1 MADRLL
7 FSKTGRAKYISHLDL
22 MRTFQRAFA
31 RAKIAIKHT
40 EGFHPHP
47 FVSIALPLSVGYS
60 SQCEILE
67 FGLLEGTPYEA
78 VPARLTAAMPEG
90 IVIHQ
95 CYPAQRKL
103 KELTYLNYI
112 MNFEYSE
119 GRPQETEPAM
129 QELLRRDSLVIQ
141 KKSNKSKKGY
151 TEVDLI
157 PLIRSFNL
165 ECQSDTLTLDAVVQ
179 PRTRASTRS
188 SSAPPSV
195 RPIPTWPPISSPSTG
210 GRCWTERGRR
220 SADFSRLSLWAARR
234 AALLFCFIRR

>member
-1 MADRLL
+1 VADRLL

-31 RAKIAIKHT
+31 RAGIAIKHT
-40 EGFHPHP
+40 EGFNPHP

-67 FGLLEGTPYEA
+67 FGLLEGTSYDE

-90 IVIHQ
+90 IVIHE
-95 CYPAQRKL
+95 CYPAERKL
-103 KELTYLNYI
+103 KELAGINYI

-119 GRPQETEPAM
+119 GRPQAAEPAIR
-129 QELLRRDSLVIQ
+129 ELLTRDSLVVK

-157 PLIRSFNL
+157 PLIRSLHL
-165 ECQSDTLTLDAVVQ
+165 ECQSDTMTLDAVLSAQ
-179 PRTRASTRS
+179 NPGLNPELIRS
-188 SSAPPSV
+188 IFCEEYPEFAPDFV
-195 RPIPTWPPISSPSTG
+195 TFH
-210 GRCWTERGRR
+210 RR
-220 SADFSRLSLWAARR
+220 EVLDADGKVFR
-234 AALLFCFIRR
+234 

>member
-31 RAKIAIKHT
+31 RAHIQIKHT
-40 EGFHPHP
+40 EGFNPHP

-67 FGLLEGTPYEA
+67 FGLMGDMPYDQ
-78 VPARLTAAMPEG
+78 VPERLTAAMPEG

-95 CYPAQRKL
+95 CYPAERKL
-103 KELTYLNYI
+103 KELASINYI

-119 GRPQETEPAM
+119 GRPQEAEPAM
-129 QELLRRDSLVIQ
+129 QALLTQESLVVQ

-157 PLIRSFNL
+157 PLIRGWNL
-165 ECQSDTLTLDAVVQ
+165 ECQSDTMTLDAVLS
-179 PRTRASTRS
+179 PR
-188 SSAPPSV
+188 
-195 RPIPTWPPISSPSTG
+195 IP
-210 GRCWTERGRR
+210 
-220 SADFSRLSLWAARR
+220 A
-234 AALLFCFIRR
+234 

>member
-7 FSKTGRAKYISHLDL
+7 FTKTGRAKYISHLDL

-31 RAKIAIKHT
+31 RAHIPIKHT
-40 EGFHPHP
+40 EGFNPHP

-67 FGLLEGTPYEA
+67 FGLLEGTPAEE

-90 IVIHQ
+90 IVVQ
-95 CYPAQRKL
+95 ACYPATRKL
-103 KELTYLNYI
+103 KELAGVNYI
-112 MNFEYSE
+112 MNFEYPE

-129 QELLRRDSLVIQ
+129 RELLGRESLVVR

-157 PLIRSFNL
+157 PLVRTWHL
-165 ECQSDTLTLDAVVQ
+165 ECQSDTMTLDAVL
-179 PRTRASTRS
+179 
-188 SSAPPSV
+188 SAQNPGLNP
-195 RPIPTWPPISSPSTG
+195 
-210 GRCWTERGRR
+210 E
-220 SADFSRLSLWAARR
+220 LLR
-234 AALLFCFIRR
+234 AAFCQAYPQFTPDFVTFHRREVLDSAGEIFR

>member
-1 MADRLL
+1 
-7 FSKTGRAKYISHLDL
+7 
-22 MRTFQRAFA
+22 
-31 RAKIAIKHT
+31 
-40 EGFHPHP
+40 
-47 FVSIALPLSVGYS
+47 VGYS

-179 PRTRASTRS
+179 AQNPGLN
-188 SSAPPSV
+188 PEL
-195 RPIPTWPPISSPSTG
+195 I
-210 GRCWTERGRR
+210 
-220 SADFSRLSLWAARR
+220 R
-234 AALLFCFIRR
+234 AAFCQAYPDLAPDFVTFHRREVLDGEGKAFR

>member
-31 RAKIAIKHT
+31 RAGIQIKHT
-40 EGFHPHP
+40 EGVNPHP

-67 FGLLEGTPYEA
+67 FELMGGASREE
-78 VPARLTAAMPEG
+78 VPQKLTDAMPEG

-119 GRPQETEPAM
+119 GRPLESETAM
-129 QELLRRDSLVIQ
+129 QELLHRDSLVVQ

-157 PLIRSFNL
+157 PLIRGWNL
-165 ECQSDTLTLDAVVQ
+165 ECQSDTLTLDIVV
-179 PRTRASTRS
+179 RAQN
-188 SSAPPSV
+188 PGLNP
-195 RPIPTWPPISSPSTG
+195 
-210 GRCWTERGRR
+210 E
-220 SADFSRLSLWAARR
+220 LLR
-234 AALLFCFIRR
+234 AAFCECYPQMCPDFVTFHRREVLDENGRVFR

>member
-31 RAKIAIKHT
+31 RAHIAIKHT
-40 EGFHPHP
+40 EGFNPHP

-67 FGLLEGTPYEA
+67 FGLLEGTAYED

-95 CYPAQRKL
+95 CYPAERKL
-103 KELTYLNYI
+103 KELASINYI

-119 GRPQETEPAM
+119 GRPQEAEPAM
-129 QELLRRDSLVIQ
+129 RELLGRESLVVQ

-157 PLIRSFNL
+157 ALIRGWNL
-165 ECQSDTLTLDAVVQ
+165 ECQSDTMTLDLVVAAQNPGMNPELLRTAFCEAYPQFAPDFVTFHRREILDASGAVF
-179 PRTRASTRS
+179 R
-188 SSAPPSV
+188 
-195 RPIPTWPPISSPSTG
+195 
-210 GRCWTERGRR
+210 
-220 SADFSRLSLWAARR
+220 
-234 AALLFCFIRR
+234 

>member
-7 FSKTGRAKYISHLDL
+7 FSKVGRARYISHLDL

-31 RAKIAIKHT
+31 RAGIAIKHT

-67 FGLLEGTPYEA
+67 FGLLEGTAPEE

-90 IVIHQ
+90 IVVHQ

-103 KELTYLNYI
+103 KELALVNYI
-112 MNFEYSE
+112 MNFEYPE
-119 GRPQETEPAM
+119 GRPQAGEPAI
-129 QELLRRDSLVIQ
+129 QEMLGRESLVVR
-141 KKSNKSKKGY
+141 KRSNKAKRGF

-157 PLIRSFNL
+157 PLIRSWSL
-165 ECQSDTLTLDAVVQ
+165 ECQSDAMALDLVV
-179 PRTRASTRS
+179 
-188 SSAPPSV
+188 SAQNPGLNPEL
-195 RPIPTWPPISSPSTG
+195 I
-210 GRCWTERGRR
+210 R
-220 SADFSRLSLWAARR
+220 SAFCEEYPQFAPDFVTFHRR
-234 AALLFCFIRR
+234 EILDGAGEPFR

>member
-31 RAKIAIKHT
+31 RAGIAIKHT
-40 EGFHPHP
+40 EGFNPHP
-47 FVSIALPLSVGYS
+47 FVSIALLLSVGYS

-67 FGLLEGTPYEA
+67 FGLLEGTSYDE

-90 IVIHQ
+90 IVIHE
-95 CYPAQRKL
+95 CYPAERKL
-103 KELTYLNYI
+103 KELAGINYI

-119 GRPQETEPAM
+119 GRPQAAEPAIR
-129 QELLRRDSLVIQ
+129 ELLTRDSLVVK

-157 PLIRSFNL
+157 PLIRSLHL
-165 ECQSDTLTLDAVVQ
+165 ECQSDTMTLDAVLSAQ
-179 PRTRASTRS
+179 NPGLNPELIRS
-188 SSAPPSV
+188 VFCEEYPEFAPDFV
-195 RPIPTWPPISSPSTG
+195 TFH
-210 GRCWTERGRR
+210 RR
-220 SADFSRLSLWAARR
+220 EVLDADGKVFR
-234 AALLFCFIRR
+234 

>member
-7 FSKTGRAKYISHLDL
+7 FTKTGRAKYISHLDL

-31 RAKIAIKHT
+31 RADIPIKHT

-47 FVSIALPLSVGYS
+47 FISIALPLSVGFS

-67 FGLLEGTPYEA
+67 FGLLEGTDYEA

-90 IVIHQ
+90 IVVHQ

-103 KELTYLNYI
+103 KELCYVNYI
-112 MNFEYSE
+112 MNFDYPE

-129 QELLRRDSLVIQ
+129 ESLLGRESLVVK
-141 KKSNKSKKGY
+141 KKSNKAKAGY

-157 PLIRSFNL
+157 PLIRSWRI
-165 ECQSDTLTLDAVVQ
+165 ECQSDTMTVDLVT
-179 PRTRASTRS
+179 
-188 SSAPPSV
+188 SAQNPGLNPDL
-195 RPIPTWPPISSPSTG
+195 I
-210 GRCWTERGRR
+210 
-220 SADFSRLSLWAARR
+220 R
-234 AALLFCFIRR
+234 AAFCAEYPQYTPDFVTFHRREVLDSEGRPFR

>member
-47 FVSIALPLSVGYS
+47 FVSIALPLSVV
-60 SQCEILE
+60 E

-179 PRTRASTRS
+179 AQNPGLN
-188 SSAPPSV
+188 PEL
-195 RPIPTWPPISSPSTG
+195 I
-210 GRCWTERGRR
+210 
-220 SADFSRLSLWAARR
+220 R
-234 AALLFCFIRR
+234 AAFCQADPDLTPDFVTFHRREVLDGEGKAFR